1 MKSNTVQILT
11 TVLSNAAVLAGVV
24 FLVIELKQNSEIALS
39 EMTQE
44 RALAFVDQQASYA
57 TDKNFATLHA
67 KVFIRFDFDSV
78 TKEEWDQMTLY
89 SLAERA
95 RLRDVWG
102 QGSRGLIDQLIY
114 DAALSKSARH
124 LQLWQWL
131 KIAPTEETPF
141 YAAIFEKAK
150 AEDFNDKDQGLPF
163 MAEFAKWVKDKKSP
177 HEI

>member
-57 TDKNFATLHA
+57 TDKDFATLHA

-150 AEDFNDKDQGLPF
+150 AEDFNDKDQGQPF

>member
-57 TDKNFATLHA
+57 TDKDFATLHA

-89 SLAERA
+89 SIAERA

>member
-1 MKSNTVQILT
+1 MKTNTFITLST
-11 TVLSNAAVLAGVV
+11 ATANIGVLIGLV
-24 FLVIELKQNSEIALS
+24 FLIFELRQTSTIALS

-89 SLAERA
+89 SIAERA

-114 DAALSKSARH
+114 DAALNKSARH

-131 KIAPTEETPF
+131 KIAPNEGSPF
-141 YAAIFEKAK
+141 YTAISEKVK
-150 AEDFNDKDQGLPF
+150 AGDFTDKDFGLPF

>member
-39 EMTQE
+39 EMTQQ
-44 RALAFVDQQASYA
+44 RALAFVEQQASYA
-57 TDKNFATLHA
+57 ADKNFATLHA

-114 DAALSKSARH
+114 DAALNKSARH

-131 KIAPTEETPF
+131 KIAPNEGSPF
-141 YAAIFEKAK
+141 YTAIFEKAK
-150 AEDFNDKDQGLPF
+150 TGDFNDKDFGLPF
-163 MAEFAKWVKDKKSP
+163 MAEFEKWVKDKKSP

>member
-11 TVLSNAAVLAGVV
+11 TVLSNTAVLAGVI

-39 EMTQE
+39 EMTQQ
-44 RALAFVDQQASYA
+44 RALAFIEQQGSYA

-67 KVFIRFDFDSV
+67 KVFIHFDFDSV

-89 SLAERA
+89 SIAERA

-102 QGSRGLIDQLIY
+102 QGSRSLIDQLIY
-114 DAALSKSARH
+114 DAALNKSARH

-131 KIAPTEETPF
+131 KIAPNEGSPF
-141 YAAIFEKAK
+141 YTAISEKVK
-150 AEDFNDKDQGLPF
+150 AGDFTDKDFGLPF

>member
-150 AEDFNDKDQGLPF
+150 AEDFNDKDQGQPF